1 MSASSSTEGVQRNPL
16 YNLAAVSA
24 LLLGALLTLG
34 ANGHFVAVWSQITSE
49 DNDLIR
55 RLLLILPGAML
66 AGTAVL
72 NILLSKPL
80 WQARGYA
87 LSITLASNLLA
98 TLYLIYLLIQ
108 GVPDHPIGVFLA
120 LEMSFVI
127 LLVAIRAGLVWPAAA
142 ETPTAPHTK

>member
-1 MSASSSTEGVQRNPL
+1 MSASSSTEGVQRNTL
-16 YNLAAVSA
+16 YNLAAVGA

-34 ANGHFVAVWSQITSE
+34 AYGHFIAVWSQITSQ
-49 DNDLIR
+49 DNDFIR

-66 AGTAVL
+66 TGTAVL

-98 TLYLIYLLIQ
+98 TLYLIYLMIQ

-120 LEMSFVI
+120 LEMSLVI
-127 LLVAIRAGLVWPAAA
+127 LLVAIRVGLKWPAAGDTSTKA
-142 ETPTAPHTK
+142 HTE